1 MKNLII
7 LSSKTATAAS
17 YSHDYA
23 ITWFVVGSRWLYRN
37 SSSAN
42 AREVTPTRIHR
53 CDTLWLQKGHGARF
67 VYRGNFIGNCVIK
80 LSHLYTIIKLTIFLL
95 GVSFTL
101 VFDSESAKSGI
112 TKSVWWLKRKK
123 TWIKTICEDLC
134 TGLRRQCYG
143 VTIDSW
149 DWLV

>member
-23 ITWFVVGSRWLYRN
+23 ITWFVVEFRWLYRN

-80 LSHLYTIIKLTIFLL
+80 LSHLYTIIKLTIFSSWRELYFGIRF
-95 GVSFTL
+95 GV
-101 VFDSESAKSGI
+101 
-112 TKSVWWLKRKK
+112 RKERYHEVSMM
-123 TWIKTICEDLC
+123 T
-134 TGLRRQCYG
+134 
-143 VTIDSW
+143 
-149 DWLV
+149 